1 MYIQLLAPFAVY
13 AFVFASHCLTAA
25 LDSAPQLL
33 GTESHG
39 EVVVG
44 SPQFPIFPANNS
56 QDLYLVGYSSALE
69 HQDIRCVSS
78 TFHKRRGEEVDRYL
92 LMYIHDEKKSWDFTG
107 FKTTIYIP
115 DSPIIFS
122 INVAYEPEAL
132 AKQYNALSRYHI
144 IYYDDDTMILANNVP
159 GVQEPWECSPVPPPT
174 DLGGACRTSC
184 LLQASSERDLFC
196 GEGNRSIN
204 PRMLTEGINA
214 AGFETLPM

>member
-92 LMYIHDEKKSWDFTG
+92 LMYIHDEQKKSWDFTG

-122 INVAYEPEAL
+122 INVAYEPERAL
-132 AKQYNALSRYHI
+132 CSLWTNYK
-144 IYYDDDTMILANNVP
+144 YY
-159 GVQEPWECSPVPPPT
+159 
-174 DLGGACRTSC
+174 RTSE
-184 LLQASSERDLFC
+184 S
-196 GEGNRSIN
+196 G
-204 PRMLTEGINA
+204 
-214 AGFETLPM
+214 LPVILKNYFDSNCAYTKYVPYPGDCKP